1 MIIDKQVDTDSSF
14 QRSLLKDVQAIT
26 FDSKVTTQAELF
38 GSIRQ
43 AHRAHG
49 KPFVSIV
56 FANHGPADTGTPWT
70 IASDLAVPL
79 ASVAEATLAL
89 APFVELLTS
98 LLEPTAIGQ
107 SHIIF
112 MACALAGFNPKLI
125 PALEELYHVDF
136 MASTDKTGGAAAGA
150 NWKMETDAEFDVAKV
165 YCEPKKLAAY
175 RQTMALTR
183 KDVNQYAGAAGGAS
197 MGAGFGT
204 MICPGPGTMIG
215 GAIGGF
221 VGHIGG
227 SAYTSRQQDAHDSTT
242 RGGQGGNYW

>member
-1 MIIDKQVDTDSSF
+1 MPFTKNAAGKWIESADSGPSDQTCRLMIIDKQVDADGSF
-14 QRSLLKDVQAIT
+14 QRSLLKDVKAIT
-26 FDSKVTTQAELF
+26 FDSKVTIQAELF

-43 AHRAHG
+43 AHCAHRAHG

-56 FANHGPADTGTPWT
+56 FANHGPADTVTPWT
-70 IASDLAVPL
+70 IASDLAMPL
-79 ASVAEATLAL
+79 ASVAEATLDL

-112 MACALAGFNPKLI
+112 LACALAGFNPELI

-150 NWKMETDAEFDVAKV
+150 NWKMETDGEFDVGKA

-175 RQTMALTR
+175 RATMHRGKPGMGHGSGNTVASGNT
-183 KDVNQYAGAAGGAS
+183 VNGGVHLHFS
-197 MGAGFGT
+197 
-204 MICPGPGTMIG
+204 P
-215 GAIGGF
+215 
-221 VGHIGG
+221 
-227 SAYTSRQQDAHDSTT
+227 RL
-242 RGGQGGNYW
+242 W